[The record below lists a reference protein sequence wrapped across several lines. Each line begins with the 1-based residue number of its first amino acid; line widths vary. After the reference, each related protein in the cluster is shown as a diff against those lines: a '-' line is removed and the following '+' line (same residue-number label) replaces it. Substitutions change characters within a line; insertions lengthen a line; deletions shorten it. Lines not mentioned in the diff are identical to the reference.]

1 MHLNTLLLVGEIT
14 EALPARTR
22 TFCWSESP
30 SSSISHTKAF
40 MSAHFPAHADERRAC
55 SMSKSSLS
63 GLPAALK
70 PVRVHLISF
79 IFRYGFLNMMNG
91 QNIYYVSSHS
101 YTCKWDVWLHHAAA
115 CLFLASLFMGLAS
128 LFMIVSIL
136 LVSSFVSQRLS
147 SSSPFIFVTVF
158 LIWLL
163 LNMQQE
169 VDFIFQTVLLQW
181 AESAFLQLIGQ
192 NETSLIRS
200 SSLFDSVLILTS

>member
-1 MHLNTLLLVGEIT
+1 
-14 EALPARTR
+14 
-22 TFCWSESP
+22 
-30 SSSISHTKAF
+30 
-40 MSAHFPAHADERRAC
+40 
-55 SMSKSSLS
+55 
-63 GLPAALK
+63 
-70 PVRVHLISF
+70 
-79 IFRYGFLNMMNG
+79 
-91 QNIYYVSSHS
+91 
-101 YTCKWDVWLHHAAA
+101 
-115 CLFLASLFMGLAS
+115 MGLAS

-169 VDFIFQTVLLQW
+169 VDFIFQTLLLRW